1 MKKFLK
7 KRKQNE
13 DMNLQI
19 TSMADIFIIIL
30 VFLLKSYST
39 SLSNI
44 SPSKEMLLPEAQAK
58 DEMQEALKIE
68 ITANSINID
77 DKPIVTL
84 SNYSFSKQDSDGNK
98 GSRSL
103 YAALMKERGK
113 VVKMGDAPK
122 KKDVAAKDSQDPK
135 KKAQD
140 KGDHDSTILVM
151 ADKETPFST
160 IKTVL
165 TSAAQTGFVDLK
177 LVVVEVQ

>member
-7 KRKQNE
+7 KRKYNE

-44 SPSKEMLLPEAQAK
+44 SPSKEMLLPEAMAK

-68 ITANSINID
+68 ITANAINID

-84 SNYSFSKQDSDGNK
+84 NNYAFSRQDSDGHR

-103 YAALMKERGK
+103 YSALMKERSR
-113 VVKMGDAPK
+113 VIKMGDTSK
-122 KKDVAAKDSQDPK
+122 KTDTNAKNTKNTKPH
-135 KKAQD
+135 
-140 KGDHDSTILVM
+140 DHDSTILVM
-151 ADKETPFST
+151 ADKDTPFQT

-165 TSAAQTGFVDLK
+165 TSADQTGFVDLK

>member
-7 KRKQNE
+7 KRKSNE
-13 DMNLQI
+13 EMALQI

-44 SPSKEMLLPEAQAK
+44 SPSKEMLLPEAMAK

-68 ITANSINID
+68 ISASAITID
-77 DKPIVTL
+77 DKPVVTL
-84 SNYSFSKQDSDGNK
+84 NNYAFTKQDSAK
-98 GSRSL
+98 LTTVLMQERSKL
-103 YAALMKERGK
+103 SK
-113 VVKMGDAPK
+113 VVKMGDYTPK
-122 KKDVAAKDSQDPK
+122 KKETAPKDPK
-135 KKAQD
+135 A
-140 KGDHDSTILVM
+140 KGNEPPKTKEDNDSTILVM
-151 ADKETPFST
+151 ADKETPFQT

>member
-7 KRKQNE
+7 KRKSNE
-13 DMNLQI
+13 DMALQI

-44 SPSKEMLLPEAQAK
+44 SPSKEMLLPEAMAK

-68 ITANSINID
+68 ISASAITID
-77 DKPIVTL
+77 DKPVVTL
-84 SNYSFSKQDSDGNK
+84 NNYTFTKQDSAT
-98 GSRSL
+98 L
-103 YAALMKERGK
+103 TAVLMKERGK
-113 VVKMGDAPK
+113 LHNVVKMGAETASKNPK
-122 KKDVAAKDSQDPK
+122 AKGAKEPK
-135 KKAQD
+135 TKEEN
-140 KGDHDSTILVM
+140 DSTILVM
-151 ADKETPFST
+151 ADKETPFQT

-165 TSAAQTGFVDLK
+165 SSAAQTGFVDLK